1 MTTLWSER
9 LKKNF
14 FLNCSTKAIKTIKKY
29 GGLDRYLL
37 TTKDKFIKDSQFA
50 QYLKGILLK
59 AQKDPHFRLYHIP
72 FTRKPRFVW
81 KRRERSEV
89 KGIPSI
95 YIPPEAKRMDLS
107 EMYYPIEYFEN
118 RLEKQKREEVEK
130 QLEQESD
137 PLKRDELKKQLNLDR
152 YTNKMRKD
160 LTALMPFRH
169 KLIRDGLVKL
179 RDKPTVKLNFLK
191 TLENSENYTKLMMGE
206 QYKHFSEDYPEVQLI
221 LQQTEEEK
229 FRKQRGSS
237 KLYKGYAYDFGETY
251 EETSK
256 KAGGAAFEPFEKKS
270 GQKWEKPAK
279 RMNAKMVEKL
289 KARSLKKEKKMGQKK
304 EERSKN
310 KKRDETK
317 QTALMNKKA
326 EK

>member
-1 MTTLWSER
+1 
-9 LKKNF
+9 
-14 FLNCSTKAIKTIKKY
+14 
-29 GGLDRYLL
+29 
-37 TTKDKFIKDSQFA
+37 
-50 QYLKGILLK
+50 
-59 AQKDPHFRLYHIP
+59 
-72 FTRKPRFVW
+72 
-81 KRRERSEV
+81 
-89 KGIPSI
+89 
-95 YIPPEAKRMDLS
+95 MDLS

-256 KAGGAAFEPFEKKS
+256 KAAGAAFEPFEKKS

-310 KKRDETK
+310 KKRDEAK